1 MQTQRDHVHAYAFQA
16 GRLSA
21 ALLTGEAS
29 YLEAPARRAKTGLVL
44 GLVVALLIG
53 AGFFLYG
60 LIRHQVAERQATA
73 AAAAPFAVPGDVPS
87 AGRA

>member
-21 ALLTGEAS
+21 ALLSGEAA
-29 YLEAPARRAKTGLVL
+29 YLEAPARRAKLGLVL
-44 GLVVALLIG
+44 GLIVALLIG

-60 LIRHQVAERQATA
+60 LIRHQVAKQHATA
-73 AAAAPFAVPGDVPS
+73 AVSAPFAVPHHLSPT
-87 AGRA
+87 GRL